1 MSSAFWFMV
10 AVTSTAFITFM
21 AFAVWF
27 DTRKKEREAH
37 YRNEMARQIAEANNA
52 GPILEYV
59 RGNERAAKERVQI
72 WLSVGGLVTMAV
84 GAALMIFLY
93 ALVPMVP
100 VYLSGLF
107 PLFVGIAL
115 LFFAKFMMNPN
126 ER

>member
-1 MSSAFWFMV
+1 
-10 AVTSTAFITFM
+10 
-21 AFAVWF
+21 
-27 DTRKKEREAH
+27 
-37 YRNEMARQIAEANNA
+37 MARQIAEANNA